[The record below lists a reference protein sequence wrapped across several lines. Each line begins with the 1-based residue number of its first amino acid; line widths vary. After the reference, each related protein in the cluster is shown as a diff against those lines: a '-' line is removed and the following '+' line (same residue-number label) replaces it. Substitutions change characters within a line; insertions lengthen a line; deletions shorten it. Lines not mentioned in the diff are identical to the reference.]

1 MKTKIVLVSFLL
13 SAGLATSA
21 FAAHGRGNGNASR
34 GAARLAPNCDLT
46 GPGQGTPLRDGS
58 GKVLNNRGNPNS
70 TGTPLRDGSGKA
82 TAPGKGPK
90 GGSGNNANC
99 PSPPAG

>member
-13 SAGLATSA
+13 SAGLSTSA
-21 FAAHGRGNGNASR
+21 FAAQGRGNGNASR
-34 GAARLAPNCDLT
+34 GAARPAPNCDLT

-58 GKVLNNRGNPNS
+58 GKVLNNRGNPNG
-70 TGTPLRDGSGKA
+70 TGTPLRDGSGRA

-90 GGSGNNANC
+90 DGSGNNASC
-99 PSPPAG
+99 PIPPAG